1 MAQLCQQKDE
11 LDRLNVQVLVI
22 GFGAVSPARR
32 WLEQTCD
39 DFPLLLDPEREVY
52 RLYGLKESWLRSWN
66 LRTIRLYIQLLTSG
80 RKWRGIQGKSNQ
92 LGGNFI
98 VDSDGI
104 IRLAYRSREAT
115 DRPAVDDL
123 LDLLRDL
130 EKDDSGS

>member
-1 MAQLCQQKDE
+1 MAQLCQRKDE
-11 LDRLNVQVLVI
+11 LDSLNVQVLVI
-22 GFGAVSPARR
+22 GFGAVSSARR
-32 WLEQTCD
+32 WLEETCD
-39 DFPLLLDPEREVY
+39 DFPLLLDPEREIY

-66 LRTIRLYIQLLTSG
+66 LRTIRLYIRLLASG
-80 RKWRGIQGKSNQ
+80 RKWRGIQGKSTQ
-92 LGGNFI
+92 LGGDFI
-98 VDSDGI
+98 VDSEVI

>member
-1 MAQLCQQKDE
+1 MCQHKDE
-11 LDRLNVQVLVI
+11 LHRLNVQVLVI
-22 GFGAVSPARR
+22 GFGAVSSARR
-32 WLEQTCD
+32 WLEETCD
-39 DFPLLLDPEREVY
+39 DFPLLLDPEREIY

-66 LRTIRLYIQLLTSG
+66 LRTIRLYIRLLASG
-80 RKWRGIQGKSNQ
+80 RKWRGIQGKSTQ
-92 LGGNFI
+92 LGGDFI

>member
-1 MAQLCQQKDE
+1 MAQLCQDKDE

-22 GFGAVSPARR
+22 GFGAVSSARR

-66 LRTIRLYIQLLTSG
+66 LRTIRVYIRLLASG